1 MFSILT
7 VAPKLPPINAWS
19 QQFTLE
25 IYKQSK
31 KKKVEGIGLGQQITK
46 TWTLGVWHLIWYNFE
61 TCRNECSKAI
71 IIGKCVPQCTYVY
84 T

>member
-31 KKKVEGIGLGQQITK
+31 KKKLKELA
-46 TWTLGVWHLIWYNFE
+46 YD
-61 TCRNECSKAI
+61 SKLQ
-71 IIGKCVPQCTYVY
+71 KHEH
-84 T
+84 